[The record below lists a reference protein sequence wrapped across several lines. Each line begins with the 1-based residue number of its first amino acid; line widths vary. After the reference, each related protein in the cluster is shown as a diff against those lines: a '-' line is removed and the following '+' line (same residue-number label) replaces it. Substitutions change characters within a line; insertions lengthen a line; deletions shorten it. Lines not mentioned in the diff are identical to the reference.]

1 MTTIELIGN
10 LKTFEI
16 KKQQDM
22 SKSKNKKKKNLVLKF
37 TKEAV
42 SVKDKE
48 QLISPNSLFK
58 SWEEQS
64 HFLEEENPADTIKM
78 QTKWH
83 LSQVWKDGSLY

>member
-58 SWEEQS
+58 S
-64 HFLEEENPADTIKM
+64 
-78 QTKWH
+78 
-83 LSQVWKDGSLY
+83 